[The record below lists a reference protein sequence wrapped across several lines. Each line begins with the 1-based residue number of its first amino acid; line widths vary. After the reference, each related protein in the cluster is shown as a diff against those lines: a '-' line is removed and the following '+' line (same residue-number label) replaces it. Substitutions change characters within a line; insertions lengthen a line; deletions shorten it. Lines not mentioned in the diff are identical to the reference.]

1 VIASIREF
9 TEYFDGVRRRTVG
22 FFRTIPA
29 DMIDWTPKA
38 GEYSCGDIV
47 RHVAASESMFT
58 GVVVG
63 GVWRYDG
70 HERALGATLEEAL
83 ALLDAR
89 HAAATAALAK
99 AGEGT
104 LTEQRPA
111 LEPGGRPIR
120 GWRVLMAMCEHEVH
134 HRSQLASYLTLMG
147 LDAPDIFG
155 LGVEDV
161 TRLTA
166 EASGG
171 APAPGAPAPGAPAP
185 GAPADSLRPPTSEG
199 DATLLYNGRT

>member
-1 VIASIREF
+1 MIASMREF

-29 DMIDWTPKA
+29 DMIDWAPKDS
-38 GEYSCGDIV
+38 EYTCGDIV
-47 RHVAASESMFT
+47 RHVAASESMFA
-58 GVVVG
+58 GVVAEG
-63 GVWRYDG
+63 AWRYDG
-70 HERALGATLEEAL
+70 HARELGVTLAETL

-89 HAAATAALAK
+89 HAVATQALAK
-99 AGEGT
+99 AGDAA
-104 LTEQRPA
+104 LTRLRPA

-134 HRSQLASYLTLMG
+134 HRSQLASYLTLIG
-147 LDAPDIFG
+147 IEAPDIFG

-166 EASGG
+166 EAAATA
-171 APAPGAPAPGAPAP
+171 APAV
-185 GAPADSLRPPTSEG
+185 SLTPPTVHE
-199 DATLLYNGRT
+199 DATLRYRRT